1 MLKDRIKISNLHHKE
16 YLEWLSL
23 LDFYQEQILIYQED
37 LLLTFH
43 QCPKYWSIIEHVN
56 EYRRI
61 FLKKIKLIDDLRH
74 EIVLL
79 EKQLSEELYKN
90 TPLTVDAAKTRR
102 RMDKFVAKF
111 ELLKKS
117 FRKFVAKNS

>member
-16 YLEWLSL
+16 HLEWLNL

-43 QCPKYWSIIEHVN
+43 QHPKYWSIIEHVT

-61 FLKKIKLIDDLRH
+61 FLKKLKMIDNLRH
-74 EIVLL
+74 EIILL
-79 EKQLSEELYKN
+79 EKQLSEELYQDA
-90 TPLTVDAAKTRR
+90 PLTVEAAKTRR
-102 RMDKFVAKF
+102 RMDKFVEKF
-111 ELLKKS
+111 ELLKIS